1 MAKQKKLKK
10 PKNIEFKNR
19 KAKFEY
25 HFIDVYEAGLKLQG
39 TEIKAIRTGDVNL
52 SDAYCTFKKGELWVK
67 SLYIKEYIY
76 GTYANHESRQDRKLL
91 LKRRELS
98 KLEKKVKE
106 KGFTI
111 IPYRLYLNERGFA
124 KLEIALAQGKKAY
137 DKRDSIKAKD
147 QKRDLDRIK
156 KQYRV

>member
-10 PKNIEFKNR
+10 PKKIEFKNR

>member
-1 MAKQKKLKK
+1 MAKTKK
-10 PKNIEFKNR
+10 PKKIEFVNR

-25 HFIDVYEAGLKLQG
+25 HFIDTFEAGLKLQG
-39 TEIKAIRTGDVNL
+39 TEIKAIRTGDVNM
-52 SDAYCTFKKGELWVK
+52 SDAYCTFRKGELWVK

-91 LKRRELS
+91 LKRRELN
-98 KLEKKVKE
+98 KLEKKVKA

-124 KLEIALAQGKKAY
+124 KLEIQLAQGKKAY
-137 DKRDSIKAKD
+137 DKRESIKQKD
-147 QKRDLDRIK
+147 QKRDLDRVK
-156 KQYRV
+156 KQYKV

>member
-1 MAKQKKLKK
+1 MAKQKKPKK
-10 PKNIEFKNR
+10 IEFVNR

-25 HFIDVYEAGLKLQG
+25 HFLDKYEAGLKLQG
-39 TEIKAIRTGDVNL
+39 TEIKAIRTGDVNM
-52 SDAYCTFKKGELWVK
+52 SDAYCTFRKGELWVK

-76 GTYANHESRQDRKLL
+76 GTHANHESRQDRKLL
-91 LKRRELS
+91 LKRQELR
-98 KLEKKVKE
+98 KLERKVKE

-124 KLEIALAQGKKAY
+124 KLEIQLAQGKKSY
-137 DKRDSIKAKD
+137 DKRESIKRKD
-147 QKRDLDRIK
+147 QKRDLDRVK